1 MMDRND
7 NLLGTIYARTALPRQ
22 RNHGFPLVHDSEG
35 EAGQWEFFTTGMV
48 MLEVLRGA
56 RDARQL
62 VKIEAS
68 FSLMNFIPATHT
80 IWTRAHRLAWD
91 LDRSGIIIPAQDH
104 LIAACALEMDPAILT
119 ADAHF
124 QHYPGLTVLRRLM
137 D

>member
-1 MMDRND
+1 M
-7 NLLGTIYARTALPRQ
+7 LGITYARTGPLRQ
-22 RNHGFPLVHDSEG
+22 RNQGFPIERDSEG

-48 MLEVLRGA
+48 MLEVLRGVP
-56 RDARQL
+56 DARQL

-68 FSLMNFIPATHT
+68 FSLMNFIPATQT
-80 IWTRAHRLAWD
+80 IWTRAHRLAWE

-104 LIAACALEMDPAILT
+104 LIAACALEMDLAILT

-124 QHYPGLTVLRRLM
+124 QHYPGLTVLRHLL